1 MTSLR
6 LYVRRSTVAD
16 QLGTA
21 TRIELRLPSEVSC
34 IEEAVAL
41 LTHHCLAGT
50 VPSDRMRFR
59 VEVVLAEALANAILR
74 GNREAPDKSVDVAV
88 LLRQPDIRIEVT
100 DEGEGFDPDS
110 IPEPLD
116 AVRIREERGRGLF
129 LIRHLADQVT
139 FNERG
144 NSICA
149 ILIRR

>member
-6 LYVRRSTVAD
+6 LCVHRSSVAG
-16 QLGTA
+16 QHGPA
-21 TRIELRLPSEVSC
+21 TRVELRLPSEVSC

-50 VPSDRMRFR
+50 TASDRMRFR

-74 GNREAPDKSVDVAV
+74 GNRESPDKSVEIVV
-88 LLRQPDIRIEVT
+88 LLRPPEIRIEVT

-149 ILIRR
+149 ILLHR